1 MSQRLQELLT
11 MRHLHRNAG
20 VAEVVETSLNQLY
33 SVENHY
39 EISYDLIP
47 LKKRTSIMEDTRHV
61 CEAIVNS
68 EQQFPK
74 TTARLSSNNFH

>member
-47 LKKRTSIMEDTRHV
+47 LKKRTSIM
-61 CEAIVNS
+61 
-68 EQQFPK
+68 
-74 TTARLSSNNFH
+74 